1 MYKDII
7 SNNSTKDNQF
17 LNKELNHH
25 EKIPESLLEYSVDEL
40 DYFEAKHYRLEQEV
54 ETAIVFTK
62 ELLKTS
68 GKIECSKGGKP
79 TLADECSIYLENQ
92 YKEAFKGK
100 NNIHDV
106 PQAKVELRTTWD
118 QKFLDFIRTKI
129 WEYLKTNDLISEPWV
144 PADSYNKTSNAIFG
158 SVQADLYKFAAK
170 VLDQIS
176 SHILGF

>member
-1 MYKDII
+1 MSTDSI
-7 SNNSTKDNQF
+7 SNNPTKDHHC
-17 LNKELNHH
+17 LNEELNNH
-25 EKIPESLLEYSVDEL
+25 ESISESLLEYSVDEL
-40 DYFEAKHYRLEQEV
+40 DYFEDKHYIWEQEV
-54 ETAIVFTK
+54 EAAVVFTK

-79 TLADECSIYLENQ
+79 TLADECFIYLENQ

-106 PQAKVELRTTWD
+106 PQAKADLRSTWD
-118 QKFLDFIRTKI
+118 QKFLDFIRIKT

-144 PADSYNKTSNAIFG
+144 PADSYNKTSNTIFG